1 MNSLIAK
8 LDTAASVSKTLPTN
22 IPLREVKK
30 ETDKIYNFYY
40 NKDYEKRFHSYMDLD
55 KCNDGFR
62 LLKKPIVKPRRKHIQ
77 VKADIQSLSDL
88 IQLID
93 DYPLLS
99 QIKYDINIEG
109 LHKIRKYLVELNS
122 FIGLEELKENLLD
135 QLIYFM
141 HGKSDDYLH
150 TVLYGP
156 PGTGKTEI
164 AKLLGKI
171 YTNLGI
177 LKKGT
182 FVKVTRADFVAGYL
196 GQTATKT
203 QKLIEDNLGGVIFI
217 DEAYAMGNEEKRDSF
232 SKEALDTL
240 CEMLSDHKDEL
251 MVIIAGYRKELDT
264 CFFSYNPG
272 LISRF
277 AWQFE
282 IEEYSS
288 KQLQE
293 IFHKKVKDANWSIE
307 EGVASESWFAKYGDS
322 FRNYGRDMENLF
334 SKCKIC
340 YYRRN
345 FGKNQSQPIL
355 TDVDLERGYTKYMKY
370 TNRDTNEKEPAPNFM
385 YS

>member
-1 MNSLIAK
+1 MNSLIEK
-8 LDTAASVSKTLPTN
+8 LDTTTCVSKTLPST
-22 IPLREVKK
+22 LSFEEVKTK
-30 ETDKIYNFYY
+30 TDKIYGLYFD
-40 NKDYEKRFHSYMDLD
+40 KHYEKRFHAYMDLD

-62 LLKKPIVKPRRKHIQ
+62 LLKKPLVKPRRKHIQ
-77 VKADIQSLSDL
+77 VKADIQSLADL

-93 DYPLLS
+93 DYPLSS

-109 LHKIRKYLVELNS
+109 LHKIRKYLVELNA

-164 AKLLGKI
+164 AKLLGQI

-177 LKKGT
+177 LKNGT
-182 FVKVTRADFVAGYL
+182 FVKVTRSDFVAGYL

-203 QKLIEDNLGGVIFI
+203 QKLIEENLGGVIFI

-240 CEMLSDHKDEL
+240 CEMLSDYKDQL
-251 MVIIAGYRKELDT
+251 MVIIAGYRKELDA
-264 CFFSYNPG
+264 CFFSYNQG

-288 KQLQE
+288 KQLQQ
-293 IFHKKVKDANWSIE
+293 IFHKKVKDVGWSIE
-307 EGVASESWFAKYGDS
+307 EGVASESWFAKHMES
-322 FRNYGRDMENLF
+322 FKNYGRDMENLF

-345 FGKNQSQPIL
+345 FGKKQTRPVLSER
-355 TDVDLERGYTKYMKY
+355 DLERGYDKYLKY
-370 TNRDTNEKEPAPNFM
+370 TNRDTNEKEPPPNFM